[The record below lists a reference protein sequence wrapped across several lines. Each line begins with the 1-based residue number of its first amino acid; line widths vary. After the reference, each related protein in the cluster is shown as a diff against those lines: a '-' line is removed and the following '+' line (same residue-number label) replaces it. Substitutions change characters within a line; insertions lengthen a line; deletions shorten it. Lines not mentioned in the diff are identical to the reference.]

1 MEYSND
7 VGRPDLK
14 KMRSLCPRSGET
26 EEGLCVDL
34 DKRDASAAGAD
45 CRNSCTV
52 NVYGEEMR
60 WKYIFGTT
68 GSD

>member
-1 MEYSND
+1 MEHSND

-34 DKRDASAAGAD
+34 DERDASAAGAD
-45 CRNSCTV
+45 CRNPNQISV
-52 NVYGEEMR
+52 
-60 WKYIFGTT
+60 
-68 GSD
+68 

>member
-26 EEGLCVDL
+26 EEGLNE
-34 DKRDASAAGAD
+34 RDASAAGAD

-52 NVYGEEMR
+52 NVYGEE
-60 WKYIFGTT
+60 IL
-68 GSD
+68 